1 MLCIVLHPLPRYVDE
16 KSPLH
21 SWMNAAAGY
30 TIEVAAYKRRQKA
43 KSKTDNGPR
52 DFVSNRINRCRGTI
66 QPQRHVTCSTR
77 GLLDPSSSP
86 FRCPPADHNGNPLIR
101 HRYPWNTYIHAS
113 NVRERSYCV
122 CLHVMCA
129 RFTRKQSG

>member
-1 MLCIVLHPLPRYVDE
+1 MFIFDCRNSNMHNCYLGYLIFFLVITTLFYALHCTSPPLPRYVDE

-21 SWMNAAAGY
+21 SWMNAAARY

-77 GLLDPSSSP
+77 GLLDRRVPP
-86 FRCPPADHNGNPLIR
+86 FVAPG
-101 HRYPWNTYIHAS
+101 
-113 NVRERSYCV
+113 
-122 CLHVMCA
+122 
-129 RFTRKQSG
+129 